1 MKTTTFQL
9 MLAGSLLAGG
19 LTVLAQDPAA
29 PPPPLPP
36 PAQNED
42 EAMPPPPPRA
52 EEDAPPFPPNHA
64 SPPPAGGN
72 RQGPNAQAPEGMRGP
87 MGPPPTAGRQGPG
100 DGAQRIIERL
110 RQENPTEF
118 ARLTEL
124 RAKNPEQFRKELRAM
139 MDVKVFKGRQT
150 DEDKACL
157 ELAVRYRAAK
167 ETADKDTLRAEL
179 KTAIA
184 KAYEKRLANQRERLA
199 DLEKQLARIREQ
211 VKQREADRDTI
222 CAKRLEELTR
232 DARYSWNG
240 E

>member
-1 MKTTTFQL
+1 MKTTTLQL

-19 LTVLAQDPAA
+19 LTALAQDP
-29 PPPPLPP
+29 
-36 PAQNED
+36 E
-42 EAMPPPPPRA
+42 MPPPPMPPPQA
-52 EEDAPPFPPNHA
+52 EEDAMM
-64 SPPPAGGN
+64 PPPPMAPPAQGGD
-72 RQGPNAQAPEGMRGP
+72 RMGPNSQSPEGMRGP
-87 MGPPPTAGRQGPG
+87 MGPPAVGRPGPG
-100 DGAQRIIERL
+100 DGGQRIIERL
-110 RQENPTEF
+110 RQENPVEF

-124 RAKNPEQFRKELRAM
+124 RAKNPEQFRRELRAM

-157 ELAVRYRAAK
+157 ELAVRYRATK
-167 ETADKDTLRAEL
+167 VTADQDKLRAEL

-199 DLEKQLARIREQ
+199 ELEKQLARIREQ

-232 DARYSWNG
+232 DTRYSWNG

>member
-1 MKTTTFQL
+1 MKTTTLQL

-19 LTVLAQDPAA
+19 FTALAQ
-29 PPPPLPP
+29 
-36 PAQNED
+36 E
-42 EAMPPPPPRA
+42 
-52 EEDAPPFPPNHA
+52 A
-64 SPPPAGGN
+64 SPPPMPPPQAEDDAMLPPPPMAPPP
-72 RQGPNAQAPEGMRGP
+72 QGADRMGSSAQAPEGMRGP
-87 MGPPPTAGRQGPG
+87 MGPPTAGRQGPG
-100 DGAQRIIERL
+100 DGGQRIIERL
-110 RQENPTEF
+110 RQENPVEF
-118 ARLTEL
+118 ARLMEL

-157 ELAVRYRAAK
+157 ELAVRYRATK
-167 ETADKDTLRAEL
+167 VTAEQDKLRAEL

>member
-1 MKTTTFQL
+1 MKPTTLKL

-19 LTVLAQDPAA
+19 LTALAQEASAPPSPMPPPQAEDDAML
-29 PPPPLPP
+29 PPPPMMP
-36 PAQNED
+36 PAQGAD
-42 EAMPPPPPRA
+42 RM
-52 EEDAPPFPPNHA
+52 
-64 SPPPAGGN
+64 
-72 RQGPNAQAPEGMRGP
+72 GPNAQPLPDGMRGP
-87 MGPPPTAGRQGPG
+87 MVPPPAGHQIIS
-100 DGAQRIIERL
+100 DGGQRIIERL
-110 RQENPTEF
+110 RQENPAEF

-139 MDVKVFKGRQT
+139 MDIKVFKGRQT
-150 DEDKACL
+150 DEDKACQ
-157 ELAVRYRAAK
+157 ELASRYRAAK
-167 ETADKDTLRAEL
+167 ETVDQDKLRAEL

-199 DLEKQLARIREQ
+199 DLEKQLGRIREQ

>member
-1 MKTTTFQL
+1 MKPTTLKL

-19 LTVLAQDPAA
+19 LTALAQDPSA
-29 PPPPLPP
+29 PPPPMPP
-36 PAQNED
+36 PQAED
-42 EAMPPPPPRA
+42 DAMMPPPPML
-52 EEDAPPFPPNHA
+52 
-64 SPPPAGGN
+64 PPPPGGDRRN
-72 RQGPNAQAPEGMRGP
+72 PNAQPPGEMRGP
-87 MGPPPTAGRQGPG
+87 MAPPNAGRQGPG
-100 DGAQRIIERL
+100 DGGQRLLERL
-110 RQENPTEF
+110 RQENPAEF
-118 ARLTEL
+118 ARLMDV
-124 RAKNPEQFRKELRAM
+124 RAKNPEQFRKELRGM
-139 MDVKVFKGRQT
+139 MDIKVFKGRQT

-167 ETADKDTLRAEL
+167 VTADQDTLRAEL

-211 VKQREADRDTI
+211 VKQREADREII

-232 DARYSWNG
+232 EARYNWSG